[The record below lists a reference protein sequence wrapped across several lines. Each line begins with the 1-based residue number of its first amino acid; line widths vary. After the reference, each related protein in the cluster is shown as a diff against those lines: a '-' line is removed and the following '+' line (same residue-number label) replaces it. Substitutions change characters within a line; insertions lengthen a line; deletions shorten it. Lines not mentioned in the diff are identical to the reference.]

1 MGLFVFLAGGF
12 NNGQKTYLLRIKTKE
27 GRMNK
32 TSFYEN
38 IIPMITFVL
47 LIVIPFNVIA
57 KDINYKTTPLTNNGR
72 KWQIGYYEG
81 GPYSDYQSHLK
92 AAIKGLM
99 MLGWMEEA
107 KFPKLPDT
115 EDTKVLWNWLST
127 NSKSKYIEF
136 ADNAY
141 WSSNWD
147 KKMRS
152 ENRKACIKQLSK
164 GDIDFMFALG
174 TWAGQDLA
182 NDEHSV
188 PTFCLSISDP
198 IKAKVI
204 QSAED
209 SGYDHI
215 IARCDPTRY
224 MRQIR
229 LFHDI
234 IRFKKLGVVY
244 EDTPDGRTYAGL
256 EDLRE
261 IGNERGFEVVECIAL
276 DLTANL
282 QKAVEEYAECCK
294 ILAPKI
300 EAFYFTDHIGAHT
313 DYLSKPLAP
322 LFKYKIPTWTRRGS
336 EQVKHGVLMSIAK
349 KNFEYYSP
357 YYGETI
363 GKILNGARPRDLN
376 QVLREPLKLSI
387 NLETAKIIDYNVPNN
402 VLKVADIVYDKI
414 EKCKA
419 AK

>member
-1 MGLFVFLAGGF
+1 MAR
-12 NNGQKTYLLRIKTKE
+12 KPTHLRIKTKD

-38 IIPMITFVL
+38 IIPMITFII

-57 KDINYKTTPLTNNGR
+57 KDSKYKTTPLTNNGS
-72 KWQIGYYEG
+72 KWRIGYYEG
-81 GPYSDYQSHLK
+81 GHYSDYQPHLK

-99 MLGWMEEA
+99 MMGWMEEV

-115 EDTKVLWNWLST
+115 EDTKVLWNWLSI

-136 ADNAY
+136 VDYAY

-152 ENRKACIKQLSK
+152 ENRKACIKQLNK

-174 TWAGQDLA
+174 TWSGQDLA

-215 IARCDPTRY
+215 IARCDPKRY

-234 IRFKKLGVVY
+234 IKFKRLGIAY
-244 EDTPDGRTYAGL
+244 EDTSEGKTYAGL
-256 EDLRE
+256 DD
-261 IGNERGFEVVECIAL
+261 IDIIAKERGFKVIKCIAK
-276 DLTANL
+276 DEIA
-282 QKAVEEYAECCK
+282 KDMEEAVDEYTKCCEK
-294 ILAPKI
+294 LAPFI
-300 EAFYFTDHIGAHT
+300 DAFYFIDSRGTNSK
-313 DYLSKPLAP
+313 YLSKPLKP
-322 LFKYKIPTWTRRGS
+322 LLQYKVPTWTRRGS
-336 EQVKHGVLMSIAK
+336 EQVKYGVLMSIAR
-349 KNFEYYSP
+349 KNFDFFSP

-363 GKILNGARPRDLN
+363 AKILNGARPRDLN
-376 QVLREPLKLSI
+376 QILREPLKLSI

-402 VLKVADIVYDKI
+402 VLKVAEIVYDKI
-414 EKCKA
+414 EKYKA